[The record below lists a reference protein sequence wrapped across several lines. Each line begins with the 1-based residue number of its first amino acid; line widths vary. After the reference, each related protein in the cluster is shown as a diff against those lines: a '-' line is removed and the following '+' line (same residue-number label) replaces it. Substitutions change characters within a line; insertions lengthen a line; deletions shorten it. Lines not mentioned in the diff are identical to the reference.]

1 MSHIRIFVKSATL
14 AGLLALSPAASLL
27 AHGFQAGDLKI
38 DHPWTRATPGGASTA
53 AGYVKITNN
62 GKEADT
68 LVGASAE
75 PADKVEIHEM
85 TMDNDIMKMRQL
97 KDGIEI
103 KPGETVELKPSGAH
117 LMIIGVKTPFKQGAM
132 IKGTLAFAKAGTVPV
147 EFKVEAI
154 GGSPAPASAAHQHG
168 SH

>member
-1 MSHIRIFVKSATL
+1 MHFSRHFPTAL
-14 AGLLALSPAASLL
+14 ALLGALALSAPSLS
-27 AHGFQAGDLKI
+27 AHEFKAGDLQI
-38 DHPWTRATPGGASTA
+38 GHPWTRATPAGASTA

-75 PADKVEIHEM
+75 AADKVEVHEM
-85 TMDNDIMKMRQL
+85 TMENDVMKMRQL
-97 KDGIEI
+97 KEGVTI
-103 KPGETVELKPSGAH
+103 KPGETIELKPGATH
-117 LMIIGVKTPFKQGAM
+117 LMIIGVKAPFKEGTM
-132 IKGTLAFAKAGTVPV
+132 IKGALAFAKAGTVPV

-154 GGSPAPASAAHQHG
+154 GGKPAPASAAHQHS